1 MTDQNMLVYARIIN
15 RLYFVWEDYSL
26 LDDILPHWDELKDTL
41 DEADAPYDKAETLL
55 NIARYHDTQVEYEE
69 SKRYLDEALA
79 LIKDDETEEA
89 QYILTHIE
97 TMRGLYFYRAFD
109 DAQARSIWEV
119 ALERAG
125 RIPEEGQRRER
136 QATLRKN
143 LARLSMIEGNIDE
156 ACEHLEDG
164 IKAIKGYNDALEAEL
179 HGLYGEV
186 EAAVD
191 NLDKAKSHFEDG
203 LSLTTETENPAQHC
217 NSLSDLGN
225 LMLMMADYSQAETYF
240 VRGLRILD
248 RIVLPKTR
256 SLILRNIGDLKNQ
269 MKEPDEALKYLEEAL
284 EIDESENKPDPDAI
298 CGDKIY
304 MANSYFLKDD
314 SEKAKSL
321 LEEIHELTKKHNLPR
336 REKQREEILAN
347 PPDAL

>member
-1 MTDQNMLVYARIIN
+1 MTEQNILVYARIIN

-26 LDDILPHWDELKDTL
+26 LDDILPHWDELKETL

-55 NIARYHDTQVEYEE
+55 NIARYHDTRLEYEE
-69 SKRYLDEALA
+69 SKRYLDEALV
-79 LIKDDETEEA
+79 LIKDNEAEEA

-109 DAQARSIWEV
+109 DAQARSIWEA

-125 RIPEEGQRRER
+125 RIPQEGQRRER
-136 QATLRKN
+136 QATLLEN
-143 LARLSMIEGNIDE
+143 IGRLSMIEGNIDE
-156 ACEHLEDG
+156 ARERLEEG
-164 IKAIKGYNDALEAEL
+164 VKVIKGYNDALEAEL
-179 HGLYGEV
+179 HGLYGEI
-186 EAAVD
+186 EFAAG
-191 NLDKAKSHFEDG
+191 NRDKAKSHFEDG

-217 NSLSDLGN
+217 NSLNDLGN
-225 LMLMMADYSQAETYF
+225 LLTMMDKYSQAETYF

-248 RIVLPKTR
+248 RVVLPKTR

-269 MKEPDEALKYLEEAL
+269 MSEPDEGLEYLEKAL
-284 EIDESENKPDPDAI
+284 EVEQADNPDPDAI
-298 CGDKIY
+298 SGDKIY
-304 MANSYFLKDD
+304 MAHSYFLKGD

-321 LEEIHELTKKHNLPR
+321 LAEAREITKQHNLPR
-336 REKQREEILAN
+336 RVDQIDEMLAN